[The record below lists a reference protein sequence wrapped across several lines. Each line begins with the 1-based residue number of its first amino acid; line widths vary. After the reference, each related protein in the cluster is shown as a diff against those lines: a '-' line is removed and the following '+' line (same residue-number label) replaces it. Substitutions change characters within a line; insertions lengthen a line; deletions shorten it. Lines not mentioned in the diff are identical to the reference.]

1 MISNPLPDA
10 NSSWNYERITRP
22 AIITSLTTSEEGC
35 SGSRICVP
43 NFLISRQQC
52 LLPILVRSVRVDA
65 FIMSDS
71 RIETE
76 LERLY
81 WIHVEFFPMHHESHE
96 QQFSQIADDLCNIIS
111 HGQAGK
117 TYRSCTV
124 SLNRLTVDN
133 RQIDVKWLNVPLYG
147 R

>member
-1 MISNPLPDA
+1 MRSDSLPDV
-10 NSSWNYERITRP
+10 NSSWSWERIMCP
-22 AIITSLTTSEEGC
+22 AIITSLITSERGYF
-35 SGSRICVP
+35 GSRMCVP
-43 NFLISRQQC
+43 NFLISRQQR

-65 FIMSDS
+65 FAMSYS

-81 WIHVEFFPMHHESHE
+81 WVHVEFFPMHHESHE

-133 RQIDVKWLNVPLYG
+133 RQIDVKWLDVPLYG

>member
-1 MISNPLPDA
+1 M
-10 NSSWNYERITRP
+10 
-22 AIITSLTTSEEGC
+22 
-35 SGSRICVP
+35 CVP
-43 NFLISRQQC
+43 NVLISRQQR
-52 LLPILVRSVRVDA
+52 LLPILVRPVRVDEFA
-65 FIMSDS
+65 TSHTQ
-71 RIETE
+71 TE
-76 LERLY
+76 MKLEQLY
-81 WIHVEFFPMHHESHE
+81 WVHVEFYPMHHESHE
-96 QQFSQIADDLCNIIS
+96 QQFSQIVDDLCNIIS